1 MKKKLLYGFFFLL
14 PSLSYAQ
21 RLRETQ
27 WEKGMMDK
35 GEKVGVWEYY
45 AYNRAGTQLVVQKY
59 DHTERKLLEYRPLS
73 DVPYRAE
80 LMPGKWTAVH
90 LDRQP
95 MFLGGD
101 ARLATYTAKLN
112 YPQAAQNKKL
122 QGRVLIS
129 FVIDTLGQASNYQVI
144 QSVGGG
150 CDEEALRVCRT
161 IPNEWLPARKNGRS
175 VPVVYELPFVYKLRE

>member
-1 MKKKLLYGFFFLL
+1 MKKKLLYGVLFLL
-14 PSLSYAQ
+14 PALAHAQ
-21 RLRETQ
+21 RLRENQ

-45 AYNRAGTQLVVQKY
+45 AYNRAGTQLLVQKY
-59 DHTERKLLEYRPLS
+59 DHTEHKLLEYRPLS
-73 DVPYRAE
+73 DVPYRTE
-80 LMPGKWTAVH
+80 LTPGKWTSTL

-95 MFLGGD
+95 MFIGGD
-101 ARLATYTAKLN
+101 ARLATYTTKLN

-129 FVIDTLGQASNYQVI
+129 FVIDTLGQASNYQII

-161 IPNEWLPARKNGRS
+161 IPNEWIPARKSGRA